1 MEMRKRKVLLVK
13 VGRYLSS
20 KQLYESNGHVGDG
33 KVAGVKAA
41 SSHLAY
47 RLLI

>member
-20 KQLYESNGHVGDG
+20 KQLYESIGHVGDG
-33 KVAGVKAA
+33 EMAG
-41 SSHLAY
+41 S
-47 RLLI
+47 RLPAHTWLIDY